1 MRADLLNFPRTG
13 LTLRGTARRR
23 PREEDAM
30 KAHTGDRLIMEG
42 AHVGNPR
49 RTGVVLEVR
58 GDNGAPPYLV
68 RWLDS
73 GHETLCYPGPD
84 AHIQPEAEA
93 SAG

>member
-1 MRADLLNFPRTG
+1 MRAELLNFPRSG
-13 LTLRGTARRR
+13 LTLGGAHGRA
-23 PREEDAM
+23 PHQEDAM

-58 GDNGAPPYLV
+58 GENGAPPYLV

-84 AHIQPEAEA
+84 ARVQPEAEA
-93 SAG
+93 TAG